1 MTTCLI
7 LDDYQDAALRF
18 ADWDRL
24 APGVRIGR
32 IGEYIGDRDELVSRI
47 GEAEILVIM
56 RERTPF
62 PADLL
67 ARLPRLKLLV
77 TSGMR
82 NLSIDLAAARQRGIT
97 VCGTESSPTPP
108 AELTWALIL
117 GLARHLPLEAGNLR
131 ANGPWQ
137 STVGVDLAGKTLG
150 VMGLGKIGQRVAAV
164 GRAFGME
171 VIAWSQNLTA
181 ERAAEAGATL
191 APTKEALCEAAD
203 VLSLHLVLG
212 ERTRSIVGE
221 AELRRMRESAFLIN
235 TSRAGLVD
243 QAALVAALE
252 RGWIAGAGLD
262 VFDIE
267 PLPPDSPF
275 RHLPNVLALPHLG
288 YVSEANYRRFFTQA
302 VEDIEAW
309 LGGAPVRV
317 LE

>member
-24 APGVRIGR
+24 APGVRVGR

-191 APTKEALCEAAD
+191 APSKEALCEAAD

-262 VFDIE
+262 VFDTE
-267 PLPPDSPF
+267 PLPPDSLF